1 MTALKTIGLWLCYPV
16 IWLFLIVTAP
26 LWIVAIFIFARQ
38 MDQLHDVEY
47 EALWRRV
54 DPDPM
59 LEAVG
64 YREDEVTER
73 EQLAHASR
81 RTRRAARFIP

>member
-1 MTALKTIGLWLCYPV
+1 MTALKTIWLWLCYCIV
-16 IWLFLIVTAP
+16 WLFLIVTAP
-26 LWIVAIFIFARQ
+26 LWIVAIFVFARQ

-47 EALWRRV
+47 AGRR
-54 DPDPM
+54 PDPM